1 MDEKVKEIYSMCAL
15 YEPLAYDALQQ
26 FTNCNVPC
34 LQGAVKNIPTQDQLN
49 KRAQFG
55 ANLFSRGFYAGI
67 FLAALCICD

>member
-34 LQGAVKNIPTQDQLN
+34 LYKVQL
-49 KRAQFG
+49 KISQHKT
-55 ANLFSRGFYAGI
+55 
-67 FLAALCICD
+67 C